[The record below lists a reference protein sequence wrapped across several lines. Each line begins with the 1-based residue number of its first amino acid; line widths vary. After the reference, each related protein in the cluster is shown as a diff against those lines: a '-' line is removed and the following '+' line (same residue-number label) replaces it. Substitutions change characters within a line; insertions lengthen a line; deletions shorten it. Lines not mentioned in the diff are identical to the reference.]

1 MCVACEFII
10 FSSVFCAMFA
20 SSSHELT
27 ISLLALQKDKC
38 REGTVG
44 NWVLSTEN
52 LSERIQQLT
61 LELTSSSSESHCLAP
76 SKSCASA
83 PMGDPHG
90 EGPGN
95 HLPGKLF
102 PFIENLTTKR
112 ENLILVISTWRGNK
126 SAYTHTHT
134 KKIPV
139 CVCTHTNM
147 LATKNTGVLSSWT
160 ALFCLEY
167 F

>member
-1 MCVACEFII
+1 MSLLYLVLSFVLCLHPAVMNWQSLSLLSKRTSAEKAQLVTG
-10 FSSVFCAMFA
+10 FSVQRTFPRG
-20 SSSHELT
+20 SSSWLWSWLHPTLNL
-27 ISLLALQKDKC
+27 IAWPPAKAVHLLP
-38 REGTVG
+38 
-44 NWVLSTEN
+44 W
-52 LSERIQQLT
+52 
-61 LELTSSSSESHCLAP
+61 
-76 SKSCASA
+76 
-83 PMGDPHG
+83 GDPHG